1 MQSINFTLSLFLICV
16 LIVPTSHGHPAVQR
30 YKESNI
36 IGYLSGIFGTRS
48 ISCHSLRGYSICT
61 HVTGWWRKCT
71 CGSECD
77 QVDGCVCKKCE
88 SDEVEDMTTTFMEG
102 IILDGGDVQV
112 MSDTGID
119 EDDEDNEDT
128 TGQEIVETI
137 DNSDIGWIHELRNE
151 VQEKVNEV
159 VHDVVHLVEEEAPKV
174 ETFLN
179 ETLHKVEDKIVHFYN
194 ETKPV
199 LHHVET
205 EVVTVIENGED
216 FVKKES
222 EVVGGAMKSSVTW
235 VKDTFHFLKIV
246 MEVVLI
252 IAVGFVLIKLKRSV
266 QEFMGPNNSPTGK
279 YGNNINDNSAEISSI
294 SKVVD
299 YNKNNVNKEEEEFE
313 ATRPKENN

>member
-88 SDEVEDMTTTFMEG
+88 SGEINYEVEDMTTTFMEG

-151 VQEKVNEV
+151 VQEKVNE
-159 VHDVVHLVEEEAPKV
+159 
-174 ETFLN
+174 
-179 ETLHKVEDKIVHFYN
+179 
-194 ETKPV
+194 V